1 MAVTTPPPR
10 RPRSGYRTGLLL
22 GIGAYGL
29 WGLFPLFWPLL
40 EPASP
45 LEILADRFVWSFV
58 FLALGMTVTRSWGRL
73 RPGLAQRRNLA
84 LLLVAAILIS
94 VNWGVYIW
102 AVNSGRVLESSL
114 GYFINP
120 LVVVLLGA
128 FVFHERLRRLQWTAV
143 GFAALAVTVLTVGFG
158 GIPWIALV
166 LALSWA
172 GYGVVKKIVGM
183 DPVASLTIET
193 AYGTPIALAYLVWLQ
208 TQGTLVLGHSST
220 ANTALLMLT
229 GVVTAVPLVMFGGA
243 ANRIPLSTIGVLQYL
258 TPTIQFI
265 IGVTVAGEVMT
276 VFQWVGFV
284 IVWIALA
291 VFTYDGVRHARRTR
305 DGVPD
310 EQGFDDVEAP
320 V

>member
-1 MAVTTPPPR
+1 MSMRAPR
-10 RPRSGYRTGLLL
+10 RARSGYRTGLLL
-22 GIGAYGL
+22 GVGAYGL

-40 EPASP
+40 EPASA
-45 LEILADRFVWSFV
+45 LEILADRFLWSFV
-58 FLALGMTVTRSWGRL
+58 FLAIVMTVTRSWSRL

-84 LLLVAAILIS
+84 LLLVATVLIS
-94 VNWGVYIW
+94 INWGVYIW

-120 LVVVLLGA
+120 LVVVLMGTL
-128 FVFHERLRRLQWTAV
+128 VFHERLRTLQWSAV
-143 GFAALAVTVLTVGFG
+143 GIAAVAVLVLTLGFG

-166 LALSWA
+166 LAFSWA

-193 AYGTPIALAYLVWLQ
+193 AYGTPVSIAYLLWLQ
-208 TQGTLVLGHSST
+208 AQGTLAFGHSSP

-243 ANRIPLSTIGVLQYL
+243 ANRIPLSTVGVLQYL
-258 TPTIQFI
+258 TPTIQFVL
-265 IGVTVAGEVMT
+265 GVTVVGEAMST
-276 VFQWVGFV
+276 FQWVGFL
-284 IVWIALA
+284 IVWTALA
-291 VFTYDGVRHARRTR
+291 VFTYDGVRHARRNAA
-305 DGVPD
+305 GLPD
-310 EQGFDDVEAP
+310 EPGIDEVEAP

>member
-1 MAVTTPPPR
+1 MASSPAV
-10 RPRSGYRTGLLL
+10 PRSSYRVGLLL

-40 EPASP
+40 EPASA

-58 FLALGMTVTRSWGRL
+58 FLALVMTVTRSWSRL
-73 RPGLAQRRNLA
+73 RPALSQRRNLA
-84 LLLVAAILIS
+84 LLVVATLLIS
-94 VNWGVYIW
+94 LNWGVYIW
-102 AVNSGRVLESSL
+102 AVNSGRVLEASL

-120 LVVVLLGA
+120 LVVVLLGTL
-128 FVFHERLRRLQWTAV
+128 VFHEQLRRLQWTAV
-143 GFAALAVTVLTVGFG
+143 AVAAVAVAVLTAGFG
-158 GIPWIALV
+158 GVPWIALV
-166 LALSWA
+166 LAFSWA

-183 DPVASLTIET
+183 DPIASLTIET
-193 AYGTPIALAYLVWLQ
+193 AYATPIAVAYLVWLQ
-208 TQGTLVLGHSST
+208 VQGTLAFGHSSPG
-220 ANTALLMLT
+220 NTVLLMLT

-265 IGVTVAGEVMT
+265 IGITVAGEVMST
-276 VFQWVGFV
+276 FQWIGFV
-284 IVWIALA
+284 VVWLALA

-305 DGVPD
+305 AGLPD
-310 EQGFDDVEAP
+310 EPGVDEVEAP

>member
-1 MAVTTPPPR
+1 MS
-10 RPRSGYRTGLLL
+10 RSPAAQRSSYRVGLLL

-40 EPASP
+40 EPASA
-45 LEILADRFVWSFV
+45 LEILADRFLWSFV
-58 FLALGMTVTRSWGRL
+58 FLALVITVTRSWSRI
-73 RPGLAQRRNLA
+73 RPALSQRRNL
-84 LLLVAAILIS
+84 LLLAVASLLIA

-102 AVNSGRVLESSL
+102 AVNSGRVVEASL

-120 LVVVLLGA
+120 LVVVLLGTL
-128 FVFHERLRRLQWTAV
+128 VFHEQLRRLQWTAV
-143 GFAALAVTVLTVGFG
+143 GVAAVAVVILTAGFG
-158 GIPWIALV
+158 GVPWIALV
-166 LALSWA
+166 LAFSWA

-183 DPVASLTIET
+183 DPIASLTIET
-193 AYGTPIALAYLVWLQ
+193 AYATPVAAVYLVWLQ
-208 TQGTLVLGHSST
+208 SQGSLVFGHSST

-265 IGVTVAGEVMT
+265 IGITVAGEVMSA
-276 VFQWVGFV
+276 FQWVGFA

-291 VFTYDGVRHARRTR
+291 VFTFDGVRHARRTR
-305 DGVPD
+305 AGLPD
-310 EQGFDDVEAP
+310 EPGVDDVEAP

>member
-1 MAVTTPPPR
+1 MASSPAV
-10 RPRSGYRTGLLL
+10 PRSSYRVGLLL

-40 EPASP
+40 EPASA

-58 FLALGMTVTRSWGRL
+58 FLALVMTVTRSWSRL
-73 RPGLAQRRNLA
+73 RPALSQRRNLA
-84 LLLVAAILIS
+84 LLVVATLLIS
-94 VNWGVYIW
+94 LNWGVYIW
-102 AVNSGRVLESSL
+102 AVNSGRVLEASL

-120 LVVVLLGA
+120 LVVVLLGT
-128 FVFHERLRRLQWTAV
+128 FVFHEQLRRLQWTAV
-143 GFAALAVTVLTVGFG
+143 AVAAVAVAVLTAGFG
-158 GIPWIALV
+158 GVPWIALV
-166 LALSWA
+166 LAFSWA

-183 DPVASLTIET
+183 DPIASLTIET
-193 AYGTPIALAYLVWLQ
+193 AYATPIAVAYLVWLQ
-208 TQGTLVLGHSST
+208 VQGTLAFGHSSPG
-220 ANTALLMLT
+220 NTVLLMLT

-258 TPTIQFI
+258 TPTIQFV
-265 IGVTVAGEVMT
+265 IGITVAGEVMSA
-276 VFQWVGFV
+276 FQWVGFV

-291 VFTYDGVRHARRTR
+291 VFTFDGVRHARRTR

-310 EQGFDDVEAP
+310 EPGIDDVEAP

>member
-1 MAVTTPPPR
+1 MASSPAV
-10 RPRSGYRTGLLL
+10 PRSSYRVGLLL

-40 EPASP
+40 EPASA

-58 FLALGMTVTRSWGRL
+58 FLALVMTVTRSWSRL
-73 RPGLAQRRNLA
+73 RPALSQRRNLA
-84 LLLVAAILIS
+84 LLVVATLLIS
-94 VNWGVYIW
+94 LNWGVYIW
-102 AVNSGRVLESSL
+102 AVNSGRVLEASL

-120 LVVVLLGA
+120 LVVVLLGTL
-128 FVFHERLRRLQWTAV
+128 VFHEQLRRLQWTAV
-143 GFAALAVTVLTVGFG
+143 AVAAVAVAVLTAGFG
-158 GIPWIALV
+158 GVPWIALV
-166 LALSWA
+166 LAFSWA

-183 DPVASLTIET
+183 DPIASLTIET
-193 AYGTPIALAYLVWLQ
+193 AYATPIAVAYLVWLQ
-208 TQGTLVLGHSST
+208 VQGTLAFGHSSPG
-220 ANTALLMLT
+220 NTVLLMLT

-258 TPTIQFI
+258 TPTIQFV
-265 IGVTVAGEVMT
+265 IGITVAGEVMSA
-276 VFQWVGFV
+276 FQWVGFV

-291 VFTYDGVRHARRTR
+291 VFTFDGVRHARRTR

-310 EQGFDDVEAP
+310 EPGIDDVEAP